1 MQTIKNSKWLKLSIV
16 LLICT
21 NVLLAQAVE
30 RPAGPMKYWSKQE
43 FEQYIQQ
50 IEGRQLAK
58 PGAHADRKFGMH
70 GGNAIRTLF
79 YNYGSV
85 GRPNTEPSL
94 EWPSYS
100 GHGYAYEFGA
110 VVGAE
115 VIDIDGDTI
124 VFFSDGMLDGGESSP
139 GTEVRGWEPLPGYAN
154 DAGEDIAVSNKS
166 ETWGDLF
173 PADEDG
179 FLTWPGQYGNDVIV
193 SDFESYYKMDDR
205 FNDEYEYYPVPSD
218 SSIRGLGIEV
228 TARGYQYAA
237 TVAEDIIFFQY
248 EVKNISEKN
257 LDKVVVGMI
266 GDPHI
271 GGGGDFADDYAGF
284 IDNSGYDSFSEQQV
298 EVGGMVYAWDKEGSG
313 NDYGIPWE
321 DLGFLGFKFL
331 ESPGIDDDNID
342 NDMDG
347 MIDESQTDGIDN
359 DGDWNATDAEAA
371 ADLAEAENY
380 WDAKMWNGIDD
391 DNDGRID
398 DWGDLDAKSDDL
410 NGNGIPDPGEP
421 DFDLADGDETDMLGL
436 TSFWAPIYGQEEA
449 QQDERMWERMAPG
462 TFATGDDIAQE
473 ADNIFIFGSGYFSLD
488 IGETKK
494 FSVAL
499 IMGKGKPDLIGN
511 AQVADWIYKLN
522 FKFTQP
528 PDKPNVVA
536 VPGNNKV
543 TLIWD
548 GISETSV
555 DAVNGLDFEGYKVYR
570 SLVKGEWG
578 EEITNNQGIG
588 VGYVPIAQYD
598 YDNGFEGPH
607 SVPSAEGYHFD
618 MGNNTGLYRSFV
630 DSNLV
635 NGLTYYYAVTAYDHG
650 SITGN
655 LAPLECSRSFGEPN
669 VVEVI
674 PNGPVAGYD
683 AATAIV
689 THVEGLAGSTFEVSL
704 LDYMSLD
711 SSVAYEV
718 IFSPAGNSIKI
729 DAEKIDSNNDTT
741 VIWEALTMNA
751 LDKGWNQILPL
762 GPYEV
767 SILDLT
773 LTKLDSLAWVDDTG
787 AATTGPFDYSY
798 ALSVFGGTAYPRDM
812 VIEFYDNYADT
823 SIIFGPQPIRFK
835 VTNVDDD
842 VQLDVLFE
850 DNDGDNEL
858 SMGDKITP
866 IFYSN
871 GAPTPAWAVTV
882 DTLFTSP
889 PAGSKLKIFTSKKFC
904 TLGSIDRYRI
914 EFANPNVN
922 NSKLEDEMDRISVV
936 PNPYVAASSFE
947 VAPPAVFSMGR
958 GERRV
963 DFIHLPQLC
972 TINIYTIAGD
982 HVKEI
987 EHSGSLFDGTESWN
1001 LLNTEDQDIAA
1012 GYYIY
1017 HVETPDG
1024 YEHIGRLAVIK

>member
-1 MQTIKNSKWLKLSIV
+1 MRTITNSKWLKLSIV

-21 NVLLAQAVE
+21 NVLLAQTVE
-30 RPAGPMKYWSKQE
+30 RPAGPMKYWSKHD
-43 FEQYIQQ
+43 FDNYIQK
-50 IEGRQLAK
+50 IEDQQLAK

-70 GGNAIRTLF
+70 AGNAIRTLF

-94 EWPSYS
+94 EWPAFS

-124 VFFSDGMLDGGESSP
+124 VFFSDGMLDGGENSP
-139 GTEVRGWEPLPGYAN
+139 GSEVRGWEPLPGYAYE
-154 DAGEDIAVSNKS
+154 DGEDIAISNKT

-173 PADEDG
+173 PTDEDG

-205 FNDEYEYYPVPSD
+205 HNDEYEYYPVPSD

-228 TARGYQYAA
+228 LARGYQYAA

-248 EVKNISEKN
+248 EVKNVSEKD

-271 GGGGDFADDYAGF
+271 GGAGDFADDYAGF
-284 IDNSGYDSFSEQQV
+284 IDNSGHDSFSGQQV

-313 NDYGIPWE
+313 NDYAISWDE
-321 DLGFLGFKFL
+321 LGFLGFKFL
-331 ESPGIDDDNID
+331 ESPGIDDDGID
-342 NDMDG
+342 NDLDG
-347 MIDESQTDGIDN
+347 MIDESQSDGIDN

-371 ADLAEAENY
+371 ADLAEADNY

-410 NGNGIPDPGEP
+410 NGNGVPDPGEP
-421 DFDLADGDETDMLGL
+421 DFDLTDGDETDMLGL

-449 QQDERMWERMAPG
+449 QQDERMWERMTPG
-462 TFATGDDIAQE
+462 TFATGDEIAQE
-473 ADNIFIFGSGYFSLD
+473 ADNIFIFGSGYFSLA

-499 IMGKGKPDLIGN
+499 IMGQNKADLIGN

-543 TLIWD
+543 TLIWN
-548 GISETSV
+548 GVSETSV
-555 DAVNGLDFEGYKVYR
+555 DAVNGLDFEGYKIYR

-578 EEITNNQGIG
+578 DKITNNQGIG
-588 VGYVPIAQYD
+588 VGYVPIAQFD
-598 YDNGFEGPH
+598 YDNEFEGPH
-607 SVPSAEGYHFD
+607 VIPSAEGYHFD
-618 MGNNTGLYRSFV
+618 LGSNTGLYRSFV

-635 NGLTYYYAVTAYDHG
+635 NGLTYYYAVSAYDHG
-650 SITGN
+650 SIVGN
-655 LAPLECSRSFGEPN
+655 LAPLETSKSFGEPN

-683 AATAIV
+683 AAVINV
-689 THVEGLAGSTFEVSL
+689 THSEGYADATFEAIL
-704 LDYMSLD
+704 LDYVSLESTVVYD
-711 SSVAYEV
+711 VV
-718 IFSPAGNSIKI
+718 LTPAGTSINI
-729 DAEKIDSNNDTT
+729 HAEQIDSHNDTT
-741 VIWEALTMNA
+741 VIWDALSMNE
-751 LDKGWNQILPL
+751 LDKGWNQTLPL
-762 GPYEV
+762 GPYDV
-767 SILDLT
+767 SILDLNISR
-773 LTKLDSLAWVDDTG
+773 LDSLEWVDDNDELIS
-787 AATTGPFDYSY
+787 GPFDYSY
-798 ALSVFGGTAYPRDM
+798 ELSAFGGSTYPRDM
-812 VIEFYDNYADT
+812 VIEFYDEYADT
-823 SIIFGPQPIRFK
+823 SIIFGPQPVRFK
-835 VTNVDDD
+835 IMNVDDNEQMD
-842 VQLDVLFE
+842 ILFE
-850 DNDGDNEL
+850 DNDGDGEV

-866 IFYSN
+866 IWYLN
-871 GAPTPAWAVTV
+871 GAMTPAWAVAI
-882 DTLFTSP
+882 DTLLSTP
-889 PAGSKLKIFTSKKFC
+889 PAGSKLKFFTSKTFC
-904 TLGSIDRYRI
+904 SLGSTDRYKI
-914 EFANPNVN
+914 EFTNPGINET
-922 NSKLEDEMDRISVV
+922 KLADEMDRISVV

-963 DFIHLPQLC
+963 DFIHLPQVC

-982 HVKEI
+982 HVKLL
-987 EHSGSLFDGTESWN
+987 EHNGSLFDGSKSWN
-1001 LLNTEDQDIAA
+1001 LLNSEDQDIAA